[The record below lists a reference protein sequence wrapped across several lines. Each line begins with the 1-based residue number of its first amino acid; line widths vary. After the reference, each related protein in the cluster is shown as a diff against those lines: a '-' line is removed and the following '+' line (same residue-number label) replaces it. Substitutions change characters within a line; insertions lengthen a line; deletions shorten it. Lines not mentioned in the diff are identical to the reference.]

1 MFFGRYQRIIQNVLE
16 LSWEAVDLIF
26 RSSGSSVAR
35 HGSMLARSFKN
46 LAVIRTHVTMQD
58 HTTSINVG
66 RLHFGLAPLGAL

>member
-1 MFFGRYQRIIQNVLE
+1 
-16 LSWEAVDLIF
+16 
-26 RSSGSSVAR
+26 
-35 HGSMLARSFKN
+35 MLARSFKN